1 MFWDWVGMG
10 MLGGMVA
17 LIFWELIQEARG
29 SKEALHDRYH
39 E

>member
-1 MFWDWVGMG
+1 MVWDWIGMG

-17 LIFWELIQEARG
+17 LIFYELICEIRG
-29 SKEALHDRYH
+29 SSEGLHDHYH

>member
-1 MFWDWVGMG
+1 MG

-17 LIFWELIQEARG
+17 LIFYELLQEVRG
-29 SKEALHDRYH
+29 RTEGLHDRYH